1 MSFRKYMWLK
11 SNKLSIN
18 VKKIHF
24 MLFQNDGDIKIEIDD
39 EEIDRVYK
47 TKFLGVITDHKITWK

>member
-1 MSFRKYMWLK
+1 
-11 SNKLSIN
+11 
-18 VKKIHF
+18 